1 MYKYM
6 RELVSIGISVV
17 GAGYILMTVTGDV
30 LKTGILLTVL
40 ALALQISALF
50 IPDDKEKDEE

>member
-1 MYKYM
+1 M